1 MTAPSTNPVRLA
13 ALVAGCLG
21 VLVIVT
27 IAFVDGPDPSHGYR
41 HLVSVHDSL
50 IPTHTAVSPTESR
63 PRLEGQAS
71 VREEDLTFSTWMFR
85 WRGRW
90 ASVHRVDRLLEMPP
104 QSRVLERSQ
113 PERFTFDLGDLSI
126 VAWQEAARTW
136 VIAGSDDARSLVDLS
151 ALVLD
156 EGIESLS
163 RSPSPQRPGPSLGDA
178 PASAP
183 APQ

>member
-1 MTAPSTNPVRLA
+1 MTAPATNPVRLA

-21 VLVIVT
+21 VLVVVT

-50 IPTHTAVSPTESR
+50 IPTHTAVSPSENR
-63 PRLEGQAS
+63 PHLEGQAS
-71 VREEDLTFSTWMFR
+71 VREKDLTFSTWMFR

-113 PERFTFDLGDLSI
+113 PERSTFDLGELSV
-126 VAWQEAARTW
+126 VAWQDAARTW
-136 VIAGSDDARSLVDLS
+136 VIAGSDNARSLVDLS

-163 RSPSPQRPGPSLGDA
+163 RATPPPTPGPSPDAA
-178 PASAP
+178 PAGAP
-183 APQ
+183 TPR